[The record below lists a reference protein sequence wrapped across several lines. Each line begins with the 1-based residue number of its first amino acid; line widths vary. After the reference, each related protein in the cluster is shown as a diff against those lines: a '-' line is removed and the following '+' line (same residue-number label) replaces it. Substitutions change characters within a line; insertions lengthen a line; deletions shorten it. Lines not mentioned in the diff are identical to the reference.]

1 MVFEKIKTILR
12 DQFDVDE
19 DSITSDTL
27 IEEDL
32 GADSLDL
39 VDLVMTLESEF
50 DLSVN
55 DADVENIK
63 TVGELVNFI
72 ELNS

>member
-55 DADVENIK
+55 DADVESIK

>member
-1 MVFEKIKTILR
+1 MVFEKIKTILG

-39 VDLVMTLESEF
+39 VDLIMTLESEF

-55 DADVENIK
+55 DADVESIK

>member
-1 MVFEKIKTILR
+1 MVFEKIKTILG
-12 DQFDVDE
+12 DQFDVDG

-39 VDLVMTLESEF
+39 VDLIMTLESEF

-55 DADVENIK
+55 DADVESIK